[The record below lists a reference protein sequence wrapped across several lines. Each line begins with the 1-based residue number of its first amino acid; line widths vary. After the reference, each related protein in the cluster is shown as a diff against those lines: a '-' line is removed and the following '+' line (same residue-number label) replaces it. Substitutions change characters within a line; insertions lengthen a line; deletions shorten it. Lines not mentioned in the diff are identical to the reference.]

1 MLDQLSMMP
10 FVTAGIRSTR
20 VNEDDSKV
28 SNVVY
33 DGDETFE
40 VHSMTDA
47 LNPRSQAEP
56 QLRPTGTQP
65 ATVITA
71 RALQLGESL
80 DTKGLERDDAFSTN
94 PLAFKTASGGTVML
108 FKSGA
113 SVFFAMNPVE
123 EEDLIGGLTA
133 RIKGAVEPRE
143 IETAQI
149 SVREHDDDSVTLA
162 GIQVKAADQKRLL
175 LIGEALAVSVALA
188 YDERRMTKAFERIE
202 PVAASLINRKLPPGP
217 QAALLE
223 QIGEALLIQQRL
235 AGRVDLDE
243 KPDVLWDHP
252 ELERFWAKLVDEYD
266 LPSRARAIER
276 KLVVIR
282 ESADTITDLIS
293 TRTSHRLEWY
303 IIALIGLE
311 IGMQLY
317 DRLWR
322 L

>member
-1 MLDQLSMMP
+1 MTGM
-10 FVTAGIRSTR
+10 VTASTAI
-20 VNEDDSKV
+20 
-28 SNVVY
+28 
-33 DGDETFE
+33 G
-40 VHSMTDA
+40 A
-47 LNPRSQAEP
+47 LSTAQ
-56 QLRPTGTQP
+56 QP
-65 ATVITA
+65 AQTIMA

-94 PLAFKTASGGTVML
+94 PLAFRTASGGTIML

-113 SVFFAMNPVE
+113 SVFFAMTPIE
-123 EEDLIGGLTA
+123 EEDLIRGLET

-143 IETAQI
+143 VETVQI
-149 SVREHDDDSVTLA
+149 AVGRADDDSVTQA
-162 GIQVKAADQKRLL
+162 GIQIKIADPKRLL

-188 YDERRMTKAFERIE
+188 YDERRMAKAFERIE

-235 AGRVDLDE
+235 AGRVDLDD

-266 LPSRARAIER
+266 LAARARAVER

-303 IIALIGLE
+303 IIALIALE

-317 DRLWR
+317 DRFWR
-322 L
+322 T